1 MMKLLVAFGEWL
13 LKGSVRSAL
22 LGAGLGLG
30 TGAGVLVALQ
40 IYIDRLVTQFGT
52 LSNDVLGLLALS
64 GVHISLA
71 GVIGAVVFRLTMN
84 SAKVSLIK
92 RGS

>member
-13 LKGSVRSAL
+13 LKGSVRGAL

-30 TGAGVLVALQ
+30 TAAGLLTALN
-40 IYIDRLVTQFGT
+40 IYIDRLIGQFGT

-64 GVHISLA
+64 GVHIALSA
-71 GVIGAVVFRLTMN
+71 IIGAVIFRLTMN
-84 SAKVSLIK
+84 SAKVSLMK

>member
-30 TGAGVLVALQ
+30 TAAGVLTALQ
-40 IYIDRLVTQFGT
+40 VYIDRLITQFGT

-64 GVHISLA
+64 GVHIALSSI
-71 GVIGAVVFRLTMN
+71 IGAVVFRLTMN

-92 RGS
+92 KGS

>member
-30 TGAGVLVALQ
+30 TAAGLLTALN
-40 IYIDRLVTQFGT
+40 IYIDRLTSQFGT

-64 GVHISLA
+64 GVHIALSA
-71 GVIGAVVFRLTMN
+71 IIGAVVFRLTMN
-84 SAKVSLIK
+84 SAKVSLMK
-92 RGS
+92 RAS

>member
-30 TGAGVLVALQ
+30 TAAGLLTALQ
-40 IYIDRLVTQFGT
+40 IYIDRLTSQFGT

-64 GVHISLA
+64 GVHIALSA
-71 GVIGAVVFRLTMN
+71 IIGAVVFRLTMN

-92 RGS
+92 RSS

>member
-30 TGAGVLVALQ
+30 TAAGVLTAIQ
-40 IYIDRLVTQFGT
+40 IYIDRLTSQFGT

-64 GVHISLA
+64 GVHIALSA
-71 GVIGAVVFRLTMN
+71 IIGAIVFRLTMN
-84 SAKVSLIK
+84 SAKVSLMK
-92 RGS
+92 RSA

>member
-1 MMKLLVAFGEWL
+1 MMKLLIAFGEWL

-30 TGAGVLVALQ
+30 TGAAVLTALN
-40 IYIDRLVTQFGT
+40 IYIDRLTSQFGT
-52 LSNDVLGLLALS
+52 LSNDVMGLLALS
-64 GVHISLA
+64 GVHIALSA
-71 GVIGAVVFRLTMN
+71 IISAVVFRLTMN

-92 RGS
+92 RSS

>member
-1 MMKLLVAFGEWL
+1 MMKLLIAFGEWL

-30 TGAGVLVALQ
+30 TAAGVLTAIQ
-40 IYIDRLVTQFGT
+40 IYIDRLTSQFGT

-64 GVHISLA
+64 GVHIALSA
-71 GVIGAVVFRLTMN
+71 IIGAIVFRLTMN

-92 RGS
+92 KGS

>member
-30 TGAGVLVALQ
+30 TAAGLLTALQ
-40 IYIDRLVTQFGT
+40 IYIDRLIGQFGT
-52 LSNDVLGLLALS
+52 
-64 GVHISLA
+64 
-71 GVIGAVVFRLTMN
+71 
-84 SAKVSLIK
+84 
-92 RGS
+92 

>member
-30 TGAGVLVALQ
+30 TAAGLLTALH
-40 IYIDRLVTQFGT
+40 IYLDRLTSQFGT

-64 GVHISLA
+64 GVHIALSA
-71 GVIGAVVFRLTMN
+71 IIGAVVFRLTMN
-84 SAKVSLIK
+84 SAKVSLMK
-92 RGS
+92 RAL

>member
-30 TGAGVLVALQ
+30 TAAGLLTALQ
-40 IYIDRLVTQFGT
+40 IYIDRLTSQFGT

-64 GVHISLA
+64 GVHIALSA
-71 GVIGAVVFRLTMN
+71 IIGAVVFRLTMN
-84 SAKVSLIK
+84 SAKVSLMK
-92 RGS
+92 RAS